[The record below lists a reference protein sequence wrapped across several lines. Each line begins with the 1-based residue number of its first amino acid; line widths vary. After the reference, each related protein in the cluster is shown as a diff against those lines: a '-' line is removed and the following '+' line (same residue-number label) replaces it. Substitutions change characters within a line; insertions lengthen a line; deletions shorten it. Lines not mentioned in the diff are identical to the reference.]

1 VAVVFLQD
9 AVEQRC
15 LAAAQEAGEDGDGNG
30 TAVSS
35 PKRNSAFSGWKL
47 SVDGLL

>member
-1 VAVVFLQD
+1 MSTA
-9 AVEQRC
+9 AERQR
-15 LAAAQEAGEDGDGNG
+15 DGVTIVLRDHDPV
-30 TAVSS
+30 TDTVAVSS